1 MQDPFDAVVVGSG
14 LAGIAMAIKLR
25 QAGIE
30 HFVVLEAAR
39 ELGGTWRD
47 NTYPG
52 CACDIPS
59 YLYSYSFEPNP
70 GWTRMFAPQHEIWDY
85 TRHCAAKYGISS
97 RIRYE
102 SPVTAARFDED
113 ARTWVVE
120 TAGGDTY
127 RARLLVT
134 GVGALHVPR
143 YPDIPG
149 RTSFRGTS
157 FHSSGWDHG
166 HDLTG
171 RRVAVIGTGASAIQF
186 VPRIQPLVRHLD
198 LYQRTA
204 AWITPK
210 PDRAIGVR
218 ERLIHRRLPVGQ
230 KTIRGA
236 VFWLLEGR
244 GVGFALSPRLMV
256 LLEHSARRHLERQV
270 RDPDLRAKLTPHYQ
284 IGCKRI
290 LISSDFYPA
299 VTRPNV
305 DLVTDEVVEIRE
317 HSLVTADGVERPADT
332 IVFATGF
339 DVGANLSRITIVGR
353 GGHRL
358 EDVWQASGRSANLG
372 MTVAG
377 FPNLFL
383 LVGPNTALAHSSMI
397 FMIERQTA
405 YVVDALRAIRRRAAT
420 TIEVRPRAQ
429 RRFADRVQAKLAG
442 KVWEAGCQ
450 SWYLDATGRN
460 STIWPYFGWQYWLE
474 TRRLRTADYEFDA

>member
-1 MQDPFDAVVVGSG
+1 MQDPLDAVVVGSG

-30 HFVVLEAAR
+30 RFTVLEAGR

-52 CACDIPS
+52 CACDVPS

-70 GWTRMFAPQHEIWDY
+70 GWTRMFAPQDEIWDY
-85 TRHCAAKYGISS
+85 TRHCAAKYGVMS

-102 SPVTAARFDED
+102 SRVTSARFDED
-113 ARTWVVE
+113 ARTWIVD

-127 RARLLVT
+127 RARVLVT

-149 RTSFRGTS
+149 RASFLGTS
-157 FHSSGWDHG
+157 FHSSGWDHS
-166 HDLTG
+166 HHLAG

-186 VPRIQPLVRHLD
+186 VPRIQPVVGHLD

-218 ERLIHRRLPVGQ
+218 ERLLHRRLPLAQ
-230 KTIRGA
+230 RTIRGA
-236 VFWLLEGR
+236 VFWLLEAR

-256 LLEHSARRHLERQV
+256 LLEHSARRHLGRQV
-270 RDPDLRAKLTPHYQ
+270 RDPALRARLTPHYQ

-317 HSLVTADGVERPADT
+317 HSLVTADGAERPADT
-332 IVFATGF
+332 IIFATGF
-339 DVGANLSRITIVGR
+339 DVGANLSRITVAGR
-353 GGHRL
+353 GGQRL
-358 EDVWQASGRSANLG
+358 EDVWQRAGRSANLG

-397 FMIERQTA
+397 FMIERQTE

-429 RRFADRVQAKLAG
+429 RRFAERVQAKLIG
-442 KVWEAGCQ
+442 KVWDSGCQ

-474 TRRLRTADYEFDA
+474 TRRLRTADYEFDT